1 MIEYTALLQRLEREN
16 RRLKVL
22 VMVTLVLLAAS
33 GITAQLSRP
42 AARMEAQ
49 EFFLTN
55 EGGSVRAVLGA
66 SQDFPI
72 LSFFDP
78 ATEDLGMVIGI
89 TPSGPVLGVVQPD
102 GTIRNYL
109 DTPAVP

>member
-1 MIEYTALLQRLEREN
+1 MNEYTALLRRLDREN

-22 VMVTLVLLAAS
+22 LVMAVVLLTAS
-33 GITAQLSRP
+33 GMAAQLST
-42 AARMEAQ
+42 ARMEAQ
-49 EFFLTN
+49 EFVLTD
-55 EGGSVRAVLGA
+55 ESGSVRAVLG
-66 SQDFPI
+66 QGRGFPI

-78 ATEDLGMVIGI
+78 ATEDLGMVIGM
-89 TPSGPVLGVVQPD
+89 TSSGAVLGVVQPD

>member
-22 VMVTLVLLAAS
+22 VVMTLVLLAAS

-42 AARMEAQ
+42 AARIDAQ
-49 EFFLTN
+49 AFTLTD
-55 EGGSVRAVLGA
+55 ESGSVRAELRHVK
-66 SQDFPI
+66 DFPT
-72 LSFFDP
+72 LSFIDP
-78 ATEDLGMVIGI
+78 ETQDLGMVIGV

-109 DTPAVP
+109 DTPALR

>member
-1 MIEYTALLQRLEREN
+1 MNEYTALLRRLDREN

-22 VMVTLVLLAAS
+22 LVMAVVLLAAS

-42 AARMEAQ
+42 APRMEAQ
-49 EFFLTN
+49 EFYLTN
-55 EGGSVRAVLGA
+55 ESGSVRAVLGT
-66 SQDFPI
+66 SQDSPI

-78 ATEDLGMVIGI
+78 ATEDLGMVIGM
-89 TPSGPVLGVVQPD
+89 TPSGPVLGVVQTD

>member
-1 MIEYTALLQRLEREN
+1 MIEYTALLQKLEREN

-22 VMVTLVLLAAS
+22 IVITLVLLAAS
-33 GITAQLSRP
+33 GITDQLLSPP
-42 AARMEAQ
+42 ARLEAQ
-49 EFFLTN
+49 EFYLTN
-55 EGGSVRAVLGA
+55 ESGSVRAVLGT
-66 SQDFPI
+66 SQDSPI

-102 GTIRNYL
+102 GTVRNYL
-109 DTPAVP
+109 DTPALR